1 MLPVSKSKDDPMTL
15 NREHFLITLCM
26 LLMISLFTPQIPQS
40 AEQWLT
46 ALMVGSLAAVVLM
59 LIRGCRRFMLE

>member
-1 MLPVSKSKDDPMTL
+1 MTL

-26 LLMISLFTPQIPQS
+26 LLMISLFTPQIPQNV
-40 AEQWLT
+40 EQWLT